1 MSDLK
6 LTRKNLPELAYT
18 WEPGERNLAVLY
30 LHGWTA
36 NRKSKKA
43 DVIFE
48 TARQAGCHYISVD
61 YTAHGESLGEPSDFT
76 VGRAFQDIL
85 DVLSVVPQMP
95 MIVVGN
101 SIGGW
106 IGFLLAEKL
115 KGFVPGILALAPAVD
130 ITDDI
135 WNYLVPDVAK
145 EALNRGDIIGPSPDT
160 QGFCLTRDLFQNG
173 SEMAMLKK
181 GIDYTGSVRILWG
194 DRDNRVR
201 LDKILQVKNA
211 LKSDDVIVTL
221 IKGSDHHLSEPCDL
235 KMIGS
240 NLEILIKGVKTK

>member
-1 MSDLK
+1 MADLK

-18 WEPGERNLAVLY
+18 WEPGEKNLAVLY

-36 NRKSKKA
+36 CRKSKKA
-43 DVIFE
+43 DVIFK
-48 TARQAGCHYISVD
+48 TARKAGCHYVSLD
-61 YTAHGESLGEPSDFT
+61 YTAHGESAGSLPDFT
-76 VGRAFQDIL
+76 VGRAFQDVL
-85 DVLSVVPQMP
+85 DVLATMPQMP

-115 KGFVPGILALAPAVD
+115 KCFVSGVLALAPAVD

-135 WNYLVPDVAK
+135 WNHLVPDVAK

-160 QGFCLTRDLFQNG
+160 QGFCLTHDLFQNG
-173 SEMAMLKK
+173 SEMAMLNR
-181 GIDYTGSVRILWG
+181 GIDYTGPVRILWG

-211 LKSDDVIVTL
+211 LRSDDVIVTL
-221 IKGSDHHLSEPCDL
+221 IKGSDHHLSVPGDL
-235 KMIGS
+235 KMICS
-240 NLEILIKGVKTK
+240 NLKRLIKGVKTK